1 MIKKPEFSIILPLCH
16 NISFLRSALKSLRQI
31 NFPSDCFEVL
41 VSGGNDDDESR
52 KIVVNELSTVEYDL
66 KYIGSNSSKRS
77 RRLNAACAIASGS
90 VLVFSDDDCI
100 FLPDWLQKI
109 KEVIQREQNIG
120 IIGGKDELECDVSAF
135 DLALDYVL
143 NSFLGTGGLRQG
155 ANLSVGKYYPKLW
168 NMAIP
173 REVASNVA
181 LETREGFPQVFNE
194 SLIVHEDVELAN
206 RTEKSGRRI
215 LFAPEVRVK
224 HYRDTT
230 FCSTVRRNFN
240 MAHICRRLG
249 VHRLPHMI
257 LSFFFLLAL
266 GLTIASIFSLILR
279 IVLFIYMGTYMALL
293 FVSTIGG
300 LKQSRRS
307 RVLLIIPVLTL
318 SLHVSRGL
326 GFLFP
331 WKRTR
336 RMEIGL

>member
-1 MIKKPEFSIILPLCH
+1 MIKKLEFSIILPLCH
-16 NISFLRSALKSLRQI
+16 DIKFLRSHLKSLRQI
-31 NFPSDCFEVL
+31 NFPSDRFEVL
-41 VSGGNDDDESR
+41 VVGADDDNESR
-52 KIVVNELSTVEYDL
+52 KIAEKEAGIVEYDL

-77 RRLNAACAIASGS
+77 RRLNTACAIARGS
-90 VLVFSDDDCI
+90 VLVFSDDDCT

-109 KEVIQREQNIG
+109 KEVIKREMNIG
-120 IIGGKDELECDVSAF
+120 IIGGKDELEHNVSDF
-135 DLALDYVL
+135 DIALDFVL

-173 REVASNVA
+173 RDVTSSVA

-194 SLIVHEDVELAN
+194 ALIVHEDVDLAK
-206 RTEKSGRRI
+206 RIEKSGKRI
-215 LFAPEVRVK
+215 VFSPEIRVK

-230 FCSTVRRNFN
+230 FYSTVRRNFN
-240 MAHICRRLG
+240 MAHTCRLLG
-249 VHRLPHMI
+249 VHRFPHMI
-257 LSFFFLLAL
+257 LSIFVLSAL
-266 GLTIASIFSLILR
+266 VLTISSIFFQPLR
-279 IVLFIYMGTYMALL
+279 IVFLICVGTYMTLL

-300 LKQSRRS
+300 LKQTRRL

-331 WKRTR
+331 WKRSG